1 MCTRDDL
8 QDWVIEALKSF
19 GGNGTI
25 VQVARHIW
33 ENHSEELQHSGDL
46 YYTQQYDMRW
56 AATRLRQNNII
67 LSAEVAEKGWW
78 RLKLNSWMKADREP
92 VF

>member
-46 YYTQQYDMRW
+46 YYT
-56 AATRLRQNNII
+56 
-67 LSAEVAEKGWW
+67 
-78 RLKLNSWMKADREP
+78 
-92 VF
+92 